1 MDEVH
6 TFRAGDGDHG
16 TVRSILPEMQWLP
29 GGSVRTVELIW
40 PFRAKAIN
48 SPILVID
55 CEKFLP
61 NREPLH
67 EEYLADGLVRQVKLP
82 PLACRD
88 TTTARKNI
96 ERFMITCQSLLEDEI
111 LETLSDPILLQTW
124 NEVKRYRMT
133 YNTKLLTQALKIYA
147 GAMLN
152 SRYPTPVSASVFDAE
167 DQVHT
172 PHFFEKLPLPP
183 MLIYQLQSMIG
194 QVMMDIQTQILKD
207 LKVRVFAKDRM
218 RHWYEAF
225 LAIFILL
232 ATIEWVFQV
241 QIRFLKAKQGVNE
254 RLFTNISFATQHMLD
269 EWEASAFNLI
279 GHFRC
284 IMNGELPFS
293 QPWDE
298 NAENPG
304 RTRLDTEALAYIR
317 RMKSEI
323 EGREGELRAL
333 RAARKELRLEKPL
346 AIICELF
353 LQDQKEEETTIK
365 EGAINEQV
373 QDDR

>member
-1 MDEVH
+1 MRLNLDEVH

-16 TVRSILPEMQWLP
+16 NVRAILPEMQWLP
-29 GGSVRTVELIW
+29 GGSVKTVELSW
-40 PFRAKAIN
+40 PFRANAIN
-48 SPILVID
+48 APILVVD
-55 CEKFLP
+55 CEEFQP
-61 NREPLH
+61 NKEPLS

-82 PLACRD
+82 PWACRD
-88 TTTARKNI
+88 TTAARKDI
-96 ERFMITCQSLLEDEI
+96 ESFMITCQSLLEDEI
-111 LETLSDPILLQTW
+111 LKTLSDPILLLTW
-124 NEVKRYRMT
+124 NEVKRYRVT
-133 YNTKLLTQALKIYA
+133 YDTKLLTHALQIYA
-147 GAMLN
+147 GAMMN
-152 SRYPTPVSASVFDAE
+152 ARYPTSIGASVFGVE

-183 MLIYQLQSMIG
+183 MLTYQIQAMIG

-207 LKVRVFAKDRM
+207 LKVRVFAKDRI

-225 LAIFILL
+225 LAIFVLL

-293 QPWDE
+293 QPWDDT
-298 NAENPG
+298 AENPR
-304 RTRLDTEALAYIR
+304 RTGLDTQALAFVR
-317 RMKSEI
+317 RIKSEI

-353 LQDQKEEETTIK
+353 LPDKKEEETTIK
-365 EGAINEQV
+365 ERTTGEPA
-373 QDDR
+373 